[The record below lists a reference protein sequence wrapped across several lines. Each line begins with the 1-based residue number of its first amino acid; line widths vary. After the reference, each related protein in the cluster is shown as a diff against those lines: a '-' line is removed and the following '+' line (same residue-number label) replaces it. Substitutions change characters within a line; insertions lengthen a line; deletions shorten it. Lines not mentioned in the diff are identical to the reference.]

1 MLPGD
6 CVSSDHFECRVKGRF
21 PHNIDKEDPDLMYR
35 GGILFVDHASNYIS
49 VHHQVSRGERG
60 EGGADTVRSKELY
73 EQEAAEY
80 GVYVISYRGTVVSIS
95 ARISKNTLTN
105 GDTVGSGSTWT
116 KRSS

>member
-21 PHNIDKEDPDLMYR
+21 PHTIDKEDPDLMYR

-60 EGGADTVRSKELY
+60 EGGQIQY
-73 EQEAAEY
+73 EVKNCMNKKLLNMEY
-80 GVYVISYRGTVVSIS
+80 T
-95 ARISKNTLTN
+95 
-105 GDTVGSGSTWT
+105 
-116 KRSS
+116 